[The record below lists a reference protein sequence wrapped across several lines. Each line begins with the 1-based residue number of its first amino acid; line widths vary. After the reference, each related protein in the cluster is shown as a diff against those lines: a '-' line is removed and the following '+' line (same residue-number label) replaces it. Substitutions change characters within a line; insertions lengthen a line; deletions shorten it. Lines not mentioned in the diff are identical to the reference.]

1 MEMNGALHY
10 DAVFSGH
17 ESVDMK
23 DILIAAWALF
33 VMYKFT
39 LIARGF
45 IAVMVMGYED
55 ESGE

>member
-1 MEMNGALHY
+1 
-10 DAVFSGH
+10 
-17 ESVDMK
+17 MK
-23 DILIAAWALF
+23 DIMIAAWALF

-45 IAVMVMGYED
+45 IAVMVMRADD